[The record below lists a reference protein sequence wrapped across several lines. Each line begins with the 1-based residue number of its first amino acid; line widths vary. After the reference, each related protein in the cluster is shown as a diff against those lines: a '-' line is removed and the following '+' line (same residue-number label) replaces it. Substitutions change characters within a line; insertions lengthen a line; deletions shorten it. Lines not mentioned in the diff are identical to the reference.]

1 MMSSMTRRGV
11 WAFAAFVLATC
22 ASPAL
27 AHVKWF
33 SDFSYDDVPLTLTQV
48 MSPTFLWLAG
58 LSALAMGLLVVLDDR
73 LQDLPGY
80 RGIDQWLRNRSSQ
93 SGVILRAGMAA
104 VLLLSGTAQTRSAS
118 AGASR
123 PRMAPLRRRTYS
135 TLVPKI

>member
-1 MMSSMTRRGV
+1 MTRRGV

-104 VLLLSGTAQTRSAS
+104 VLLLSWHSTA
-118 AGASR
+118 
-123 PRMAPLRRRTYS
+123 
-135 TLVPKI
+135 VPSIK